1 MDTVQGPVGRVAVL
15 AGGSGPAAAACFVQ
29 RSSPPLR
36 EAGDTCCCQAELPL
50 VIVRSEKHTPSSLG
64 TGEVYCCAQGGPRLG
79 GLQANDGRKCAV
91 SQGSRA
97 PPRPGLSRG
106 HAVAPPRGLSDSGFW
121 ALQVEEKIKQTHRK
135 YLLQEQL
142 KIIKKELGLE
152 KEDKDAIEE
161 KFRERLK
168 ELVVPKHV
176 MDVVDEELSKLGLLD
191 NHSSEFK

>member
-1 MDTVQGPVGRVAVL
+1 MRSWGRAHPVSELGERQPHDPMGACAL
-15 AGGSGPAAAACFVQ
+15 GSDG
-29 RSSPPLR
+29 
-36 EAGDTCCCQAELPL
+36 
-50 VIVRSEKHTPSSLG
+50 SLS
-64 TGEVYCCAQGGPRLG
+64 T
-79 GLQANDGRKCAV
+79 
-91 SQGSRA
+91 
-97 PPRPGLSRG
+97 
-106 HAVAPPRGLSDSGFW
+106 
-121 ALQVEEKIKQTHRK
+121 LQVEEKIKQTHRK

-176 MDVVDEELSKLGLLD
+176 MDVVDEELSKLSLLD